1 MAVSKDDLLIAI
13 QADTASAKVGIDQLT
28 KSVDKLGQ
36 TMEKSSQSGSKIE
49 SALTGM
55 AGKVIVL
62 NQAFELAG
70 RVYGQFIKPVVD
82 SVVAFQ
88 NSQDAVNKLSGTLNL
103 LGEKNI
109 PQTVNQFV
117 NLSNAIE
124 DMIGVDDKAVLSM
137 LSMAKASG
145 LTNAQVEKLA
155 KTAADFSVGAGIGF
169 EQAFFA
175 LQKTLK
181 GSALGLATF
190 RPELKNLTEE
200 QLKAGD
206 AIDYISGK
214 YQGYSQIIEKSFG
227 MSVARASEAIDDL
240 KKAFGGLISD
250 FIPVQ
255 TILDSVTGVFADFAK
270 LIKMIPK
277 DFGALSQIYQIIKN
291 VVGIV
296 IEQFDTMFE
305 FVSNGILVMVNGV
318 LVMFNVMAGGV
329 LQAFAD
335 LQKGLSIIGLIDKSA
350 FQATEAAVKK
360 LVDDTVMRVL
370 MLEKSL
376 KGMARAGAEAGQK
389 VAAATTAGT
398 GAGRPTVGG
407 MAPMDPQYLRELETL
422 RAKTIELQTSANS
435 FGLTQR
441 DQIAARLDGELKI
454 LEAQRQQY
462 LAKKQTAAAFE
473 IEAQMAAKRQLAA
486 GQIEAAPSRAY
497 ESIAKAGQDAASAI
511 SGKFSEGLMGTVA
524 GAVSA
529 AQMVVDAIQ
538 GLIDAGPKLLQ
549 SIAKIFDSLAD
560 LPTALLDGM
569 MAIDTALQKFID
581 KFPEAFANL
590 LARLPEIIT
599 SILEKLGQFGPIIA
613 RAVIKA
619 VPKFVVSLVKEAPK
633 IGIAMAKGF
642 VEAARDLINDVFS
655 GTIFKAPK
663 IDVSNIEKSFS
674 SEIKKLTEEASKR
687 FAVLDLEQAKTKG
700 RSILQE
706 IIQAGAR
713 SRSYLSQMWLNIV
726 NGLSDFFKTANDF
739 VIGIAP
745 AFQTAWEGLKT
756 SIGPFFQGIF
766 DIFADLMRSLF
777 NPERW
782 SVIGKALQVAFND
795 IISSIVNLIQN
806 LSSTIG
812 NIGLSIVDAGRSFI
826 HLFDDFGTVIWNGL
840 KSAFSQLG
848 SLITNIL
855 NGLNPNP
862 ILKKVFSLPS
872 NWGGGRGSVEKL
884 LGIDVPF
891 ASFAQGGIVPGKA
904 AVAGDSILNDRI
916 LALLSPGE
924 AVIPRSMMNAPGVKP
939 IIDAVLNG
947 KLSPLNL
954 FGGVIGKVVDVV
966 SGRGGA
972 IETLTKPFGQI
983 AKNVWDGLTEGA
995 KAVSTTIGEVL
1006 KVSFDAI
1013 QQAANIL
1020 GIPIDN
1026 LIDEVYRRTAG
1037 GLKSMIAS
1045 QASGMMGFA
1054 NGGFV
1059 PGVGSSDSVP
1069 AMLSPGEYVI
1079 NRRSVGQFGSSFMDQ
1094 LNAGVMPAGAGGGST
1109 VVNVA
1114 ITIENKGQ
1122 LDENFIRSRLMPT
1135 IRNEFRRASLDGQ
1148 FVISGKGVR

>member
-1 MAVSKDDLLIAI
+1 MAISRDDLLIAI
-13 QADTASAKVGIDQLT
+13 QADTSSAKVGIESLT
-28 KSVDKLGQ
+28 KAVEKLGA

-55 AGKVIVL
+55 AGKVVVL

-240 KKAFGGLISD
+240 KKAFGGLVSD

-255 TILDSVTGVFADFAK
+255 TALDSVTGVFSDFAK

-277 DFGALSQIYQIIKN
+277 DFGALSQIYQIVKN

-305 FVSNGILVMVNGV
+305 FISNGILVMVNGV
-318 LVMFNVMAGGV
+318 LVMFNVMAGGI
-329 LQAFAD
+329 LKAFAD
-335 LQKGLSIIGLIDKSA
+335 LQKGLAIIGLIDKSA
-350 FQATEAAVKK
+350 FQETEAAVKK
-360 LVDDTVMRVL
+360 LVDDTIMRVL
-370 MLEKSL
+370 MVEKSL
-376 KGMARAGAEAGQK
+376 KGMARAGVEAGQK
-389 VAAATTAGT
+389 VAAATTAGA

-422 RAKTIELQTSANS
+422 RAKTIELQTAANS

-441 DQIAARLDGELKI
+441 EQIAARLDGELKI

-462 LAKKQTAAAFE
+462 LAKKQTAAASE

-497 ESIAKAGQDAASAI
+497 ESIAKAGQDAAAAI

-581 KFPEAFANL
+581 KFPEAFARL
-590 LARLPEIIT
+590 MERLPTLIAN
-599 SILEKLGQFGPIIA
+599 ILENLSKIGVTLQKAI
-613 RAVIKA
+613 IKA
-619 VPKFVVSLVKEAPK
+619 VPPFVTAFVKESPRIA
-633 IGIAMAKGF
+633 IAMAKGF
-642 VEAARDLINDVFS
+642 AEAVRDLAGEIFS
-655 GTIFKAPK
+655 GDWKLQIPE
-663 IDVSNIEKSFS
+663 IDTSSIEKSVS
-674 SEIKKLTEEASKR
+674 QGVKNLTQEASKT
-687 FAVLDLEQAKTKG
+687 FAVLDFDAAKTRGESAGKAIDSALVKLNNWFTRFLESFAQLWRG
-700 RSILQE
+700 FWEL
-706 IIQAGAR
+706 IQA
-713 SRSYLSQMWLNIV
+713 
-726 NGLSDFFKTANDF
+726 
-739 VIGIAP
+739 
-745 AFQTAWEGLKT
+745 
-756 SIGPFFQGIF
+756 
-766 DIFADLMRSLF
+766 FA
-777 NPERW
+777 
-782 SVIGKALQVAFND
+782 
-795 IISSIVNLIQN
+795 
-806 LSSTIG
+806 
-812 NIGLSIVDAGRSFI
+812 
-826 HLFDDFGTVIWNGL
+826 
-840 KSAFSQLG
+840 SAFSVERIKQAFVVVFSTLK
-848 SLITNIL
+848 NIL
-855 NGLNPNP
+855 MIPVEAFRGVAQWFANKLGVDLDRFIEVTGQFFTDLFGTAGNTIAARFSEAISSLGRVFEDLPAKFINIFDQIIGKIKDALKIDFGGGGGGGGGNFIQKTAENIIKNPTKPEKWIPRAIGGLIYAQNGLM
-862 ILKKVFSLPS
+862 
-872 NWGGGRGSVEKL
+872 
-884 LGIDVPF
+884 
-891 ASFAQGGIVPGKA
+891 
-904 AVAGDSILNDRI
+904 
-916 LALLSPGE
+916 
-924 AVIPRSMMNAPGVKP
+924 IPRGT
-939 IIDAVLNG
+939 
-947 KLSPLNL
+947 
-954 FGGVIGKVVDVV
+954 DV
-966 SGRGGA
+966 
-972 IETLTKPFGQI
+972 
-983 AKNVWDGLTEGA
+983 
-995 KAVSTTIGEVL
+995 
-1006 KVSFDAI
+1006 
-1013 QQAANIL
+1013 
-1020 GIPIDN
+1020 
-1026 LIDEVYRRTAG
+1026 
-1037 GLKSMIAS
+1037 
-1045 QASGMMGFA
+1045 
-1054 NGGFV
+1054 
-1059 PGVGSSDSVP
+1059 VP
-1069 AMLSPGEYVI
+1069 AMLTPGEFIMSRSAV
-1079 NRRSVGQFGSSFMDQ
+1079 NRFGQPFMDQ
-1094 LNAGVMPAGAGGGST
+1094 INSGLMPAGAGSGST
-1109 VVNVA
+1109 VVNVS
-1114 ITIENKGQ
+1114 INIENTGQ
-1122 LDENFIRSRLMPT
+1122 LDDNFIRSRLMPT

>member
-1 MAVSKDDLLIAI
+1 MAISRDDLLIAI
-13 QADTASAKVGIDQLT
+13 QADTSSAKVGIESLT
-28 KSVDKLGQ
+28 KSVEKLGA
-36 TMEKSSQSGSKIE
+36 TMEKSSQSGGKIE

-55 AGKVIVL
+55 AGKVVVL

-181 GSALGLATF
+181 GSAIGVATF

-227 MSVARASEAIDDL
+227 MSISRASEAIDDI
-240 KKAFGGLISD
+240 KKAFGGLVSD

-255 TILDSVTGVFADFAK
+255 SAVDGATRAFSELSKF
-270 LIKMIPK
+270 IKMIPK
-277 DFGALSQIYQIIKN
+277 ELGPLSQAYQILKSTMQALIDLA
-291 VVGIV
+291 VII

-318 LVMFNVMAGGV
+318 LVMFNVMTGGI
-329 LQAFAD
+329 LKAFAD
-335 LQKGLSIIGLIDKSA
+335 LQKGLAIIGLIDKSA
-350 FQATEAAVKK
+350 FQETEAAVKK
-360 LVDDTVMRVL
+360 LVDDTIMRVL
-370 MLEKSL
+370 MVEKSL
-376 KGMARAGAEAGQK
+376 KGMARAGVDAGKK
-389 VAAATTAGT
+389 VAAATTAGA

-422 RAKTIELQTSANS
+422 RAKTIELQTAANS

-441 DQIAARLDGELKI
+441 EQIAARLDGELKI

-462 LAKKQTAAAFE
+462 LAKKQTAAASE

-497 ESIAKAGQDAASAI
+497 ESIVKAGQDAANAI

-529 AQMVVDAIQ
+529 AQMIVDAIQ

-581 KFPEAFANL
+581 KFPEAFARL
-590 LARLPEIIT
+590 LERLPTLIAN
-599 SILEKLGQFGPIIA
+599 ILENLGKIGVTLQKAI
-613 RAVIKA
+613 IKA
-619 VPKFVVSLVKEAPK
+619 VPPFVTAFVKESPRIA
-633 IGIAMAKGF
+633 IAMAKGF
-642 VEAARDLINDVFS
+642 AEAVRDLADEIFS
-655 GTIFKAPK
+655 GDWKLQIPE
-663 IDVSNIEKSFS
+663 IDTSSIEKSVAQGV
-674 SEIKKLTEEASKR
+674 KNLTQEASKT
-687 FAVLDLEQAKTKG
+687 FAVLDFDAAKTRGESAGKAIDAALVKLNNWFTRFLESFAQLWRG
-700 RSILQE
+700 FWEL
-706 IIQAGAR
+706 IQA
-713 SRSYLSQMWLNIV
+713 
-726 NGLSDFFKTANDF
+726 
-739 VIGIAP
+739 
-745 AFQTAWEGLKT
+745 
-756 SIGPFFQGIF
+756 
-766 DIFADLMRSLF
+766 FA
-777 NPERW
+777 
-782 SVIGKALQVAFND
+782 
-795 IISSIVNLIQN
+795 
-806 LSSTIG
+806 
-812 NIGLSIVDAGRSFI
+812 
-826 HLFDDFGTVIWNGL
+826 
-840 KSAFSQLG
+840 SAFSVERIRQAFVVVFS
-848 SLITNIL
+848 SLKNIL
-855 NGLNPNP
+855 MIPVEAFRGVAQWFANKLGVDLDRFIEVTGQFFTDLFGTAGNTIAARFSEAISSLGRVFEDLPAKFINIFDQIIGKIKDALKIDFGGGGGGGGNFIQKTAENIIKNPTKPEKWIPRAIGGLIYAQNGLM
-862 ILKKVFSLPS
+862 
-872 NWGGGRGSVEKL
+872 
-884 LGIDVPF
+884 
-891 ASFAQGGIVPGKA
+891 
-904 AVAGDSILNDRI
+904 
-916 LALLSPGE
+916 
-924 AVIPRSMMNAPGVKP
+924 IPRGT
-939 IIDAVLNG
+939 
-947 KLSPLNL
+947 
-954 FGGVIGKVVDVV
+954 DV
-966 SGRGGA
+966 
-972 IETLTKPFGQI
+972 
-983 AKNVWDGLTEGA
+983 
-995 KAVSTTIGEVL
+995 
-1006 KVSFDAI
+1006 
-1013 QQAANIL
+1013 
-1020 GIPIDN
+1020 
-1026 LIDEVYRRTAG
+1026 
-1037 GLKSMIAS
+1037 
-1045 QASGMMGFA
+1045 
-1054 NGGFV
+1054 
-1059 PGVGSSDSVP
+1059 VP
-1069 AMLSPGEYVI
+1069 AMLTPGEFIMSRSAV
-1079 NRRSVGQFGSSFMDQ
+1079 NRFGQPFMDQ
-1094 LNAGVMPAGAGGGST
+1094 INSGLIPAGAGSGST
-1109 VVNVA
+1109 VVNVS
-1114 ITIENKGQ
+1114 INIENTGQ
-1122 LDENFIRSRLMPT
+1122 LDDNFIRSRLMPT

>member
-1 MAVSKDDLLIAI
+1 MAISRDDLLIAI
-13 QADTASAKVGIDQLT
+13 QADTSSAKVGIESLT
-28 KSVDKLGQ
+28 KAVEKLGS

-55 AGKVIVL
+55 AGKVVVL

-181 GSALGLATF
+181 GSAIGVATF

-240 KKAFGGLISD
+240 KKAFGGLVSD

-255 TILDSVTGVFADFAK
+255 AALDSVTGVFSDFAK

-277 DFGALSQIYQIIKN
+277 DFGALSQIYQIVKN

-318 LVMFNVMAGGV
+318 MLFINMMVGGI
-329 LQAFAD
+329 LQSFAY
-335 LQKGLSIIGLIDKSA
+335 LQRGLSAIGLIDEESFKK
-350 FQATEAAVKK
+350 TEAGVAK
-360 LVDDTVMRVL
+360 LLDDMTLRTI

-376 KGMARAGAEAGQK
+376 KGMARAGVEAGQK
-389 VAAATTAGT
+389 VAAATTAGA

-407 MAPMDPQYLRELETL
+407 MAPIDPQYLRELETL
-422 RAKTIELQTSANS
+422 RAKTIELQTAANS

-441 DQIAARLDGELKI
+441 EQIAARLDGELKI

-462 LAKKQTAAAFE
+462 LAKKQTAAASE

-497 ESIAKAGQDAASAI
+497 ESIAKAGQDAAAAI

-581 KFPEAFANL
+581 KFPEAFA
-590 LARLPEIIT
+590 RFMEKLP
-599 SILEKLGQFGPIIA
+599 SYWAGILEKLSKIGVTLAKAI
-613 RAVIKA
+613 IKA
-619 VPKFVVSLVKEAPK
+619 VPPFVTALVKESPRIA
-633 IGIAMAKGF
+633 IAMAKGF
-642 VEAARDLINDVFS
+642 AEAVRDLAGEIFS
-655 GTIFKAPK
+655 GDWKLQIPE
-663 IDVSNIEKSFS
+663 IDTSSIENSVSQGVKN
-674 SEIKKLTEEASKR
+674 LTQEASKT
-687 FAVLDLEQAKTKG
+687 FAVLDFDAAKTRGESAGKAIDSALVKLNNWFTRFLESFAQLWRG
-700 RSILQE
+700 FWEL
-706 IIQAGAR
+706 IQA
-713 SRSYLSQMWLNIV
+713 
-726 NGLSDFFKTANDF
+726 
-739 VIGIAP
+739 
-745 AFQTAWEGLKT
+745 
-756 SIGPFFQGIF
+756 
-766 DIFADLMRSLF
+766 FA
-777 NPERW
+777 
-782 SVIGKALQVAFND
+782 
-795 IISSIVNLIQN
+795 
-806 LSSTIG
+806 
-812 NIGLSIVDAGRSFI
+812 
-826 HLFDDFGTVIWNGL
+826 
-840 KSAFSQLG
+840 SAFSVERIKQAFVVVFS
-848 SLITNIL
+848 SLKNIL
-855 NGLNPNP
+855 MIPVEAFRGVAQWFANKLGVDLDRFIEVTGQFFTDLFGTAGNTIAARFSEAISSFGRVFEDLPAKFINIFDQIIGKIKDALKIDIGVPGGGGGGGGFINNVIENPTDPSKWVSTGGLIYAQNGLM
-862 ILKKVFSLPS
+862 
-872 NWGGGRGSVEKL
+872 
-884 LGIDVPF
+884 
-891 ASFAQGGIVPGKA
+891 
-904 AVAGDSILNDRI
+904 
-916 LALLSPGE
+916 
-924 AVIPRSMMNAPGVKP
+924 IPRGT
-939 IIDAVLNG
+939 
-947 KLSPLNL
+947 
-954 FGGVIGKVVDVV
+954 DV
-966 SGRGGA
+966 
-972 IETLTKPFGQI
+972 
-983 AKNVWDGLTEGA
+983 
-995 KAVSTTIGEVL
+995 
-1006 KVSFDAI
+1006 
-1013 QQAANIL
+1013 
-1020 GIPIDN
+1020 
-1026 LIDEVYRRTAG
+1026 
-1037 GLKSMIAS
+1037 
-1045 QASGMMGFA
+1045 
-1054 NGGFV
+1054 
-1059 PGVGSSDSVP
+1059 VP
-1069 AMLSPGEYVI
+1069 AMLTPGEFIMSRSAV
-1079 NRRSVGQFGSSFMDQ
+1079 NRFGQPFMDQ
-1094 LNAGVMPAGAGGGST
+1094 INSGLMPAVAGSGST
-1109 VVNVA
+1109 VVNVS
-1114 ITIENKGQ
+1114 INIENTGQ
-1122 LDENFIRSRLMPT
+1122 LDDNFIRSRLMPT